1 MNCVRVSNMRPA
13 KLSLILLV
21 LAGGVLL
28 DPVSAQTATTRITTT
43 PAPEVTPVPAAG
55 TLVRVS
61 YLIDGVVY
69 VMQCNFTG
77 MNMSNCSFATDHG
90 LTVTPL
96 SGGTDLPD
104 YTVALLWVTLAVVGI
119 LLAMAIYTVYALRN
133 GGMMGYQPVPAPQ
146 PQPAQ
151 PQQQAQYVQPEYGG
165 QPQYVLPQQQYPF
178 RDAGTAKQAGGKPKI
193 IGVNLVQPCLP

>member
-28 DPVSAQTATTRITTT
+28 DPASAQSATTRITTT

-146 PQPAQ
+146 PQ
-151 PQQQAQYVQPEYGG
+151 
-165 QPQYVLPQQQYPF
+165 QPQYVEPQPAGPPQYAQPVPYRQDF
-178 RDAGTAKQAGGKPKI
+178 YGQATQAGGRPKI

>member
-28 DPVSAQTATTRITTT
+28 DPASAQSATTRITTT

-146 PQPAQ
+146 PQ
-151 PQQQAQYVQPEYGG
+151 QAQ
-165 QPQYVLPQQQYPF
+165 QPQYVEPQPAGPPQYAEPQY
-178 RDAGTAKQAGGKPKI
+178 AQYVPPSAYQGQAGRAGGRPKI

>member
-1 MNCVRVSNMRPA
+1 MNHVRVSNMRPA
-13 KLSLILLV
+13 KFSC
-21 LAGGVLL
+21 VLL
-28 DPVSAQTATTRITTT
+28 LLLLDSASAQTSTTRITTT

-133 GGMMGYQPVPAPQ
+133 GGMMAYQQVPAQPAEPPQQPQFVQPVPQ
-146 PQPAQ
+146 FNQRQ
-151 PQQQAQYVQPEYGG
+151 DYYYG
-165 QPQYVLPQQQYPF
+165 
-178 RDAGTAKQAGGKPKI
+178 QAGQANGRPKV
-193 IGVNLVQPCLP
+193 IGVNLVQPCLHA

>member
-28 DPVSAQTATTRITTT
+28 DPASAQSATTRITTT

-133 GGMMGYQPVPAPQ
+133 GGMMGYQPVPAQQ

-151 PQQQAQYVQPEYGG
+151 PFVQPQPAGQPQYAEPQYVQP
-165 QPQYVLPQQQYPF
+165 QYY
-178 RDAGTAKQAGGKPKI
+178 RGEAARAGGKPKI